1 MFLTEGR
8 LDWDYCSR
16 TLTRLITEGLS
27 GFPLTHTHI
36 GTLKGWGE
44 GGWGWGVAL
53 PLICECL
60 PTTSLALMTDQPR
73 DRPYSA
79 GLTSRCWVCGCITVG
94 VYQIFLVQCTPGAV
108 FCSVV
113 PLSFMLLK
121 CVTLNKDFGSHYL
134 AFSGPSWVLM
144 PACLFGRSWIS
155 VVCAYTWIT

>member
-8 LDWDYCSR
+8 LDGGYCSR
-16 TLTRLITEGLS
+16 TLTRLITEGIS
-27 GFPLTHTHI
+27 GFPQTHTHTHT
-36 GTLKGWGE
+36 GTLKG
-44 GGWGWGVAL
+44 GGRVAL

-60 PTTSLALMTDQPR
+60 PTTYLALMTDQPR

-79 GLTSRCWVCGCITVG
+79 GLMSRCWVCGCITVL
-94 VYQIFLVQCTPGAV
+94 VYQIVPVRCTPGAV
-108 FCSVV
+108 FCLYVFV

-121 CVTLNKDFGSHYL
+121 CVTLNKGFGSHQH

-144 PACLFGRSWIS
+144 PACLFGPSWIS